1 MTGKQIQRLTDL
13 MRSQPGPNDVKVVVD
28 GSEEEIEVIDIIWS
42 EKAYG
47 EGRIETE
54 VVIKISV

>member
-1 MTGKQIQRLTDL
+1 MTEKQVQRLTDL
-13 MRSQPGPNDVKVVVD
+13 ISSSPGPGTVKVETD
-28 GSEEEIEVIDIIWS
+28 SGEEIEVVDIIWL

-47 EGRIETE
+47 EGRTETE

>member
-1 MTGKQIQRLTDL
+1 MTEKQVQRLTDL
-13 MRSQPGPNDVKVVVD
+13 ISSSPGPGTVKVETD
-28 GSEEEIEVIDIIWS
+28 SGEEIEVVDIIWL

-54 VVIKISV
+54 MVIKISI